1 MLFVAAWKDLN
12 MIIPSEVRSDR
23 YRQILHDIT
32 YMWDLKYDISE
43 LIYKTETDS
52 DIENKVM
59 VSKEESEDQFRE
71 FGINNRYVV
80 LYLK

>member
-1 MLFVAAWKDLN
+1 
-12 MIIPSEVRSDR
+12 MIIPSEVRSDTC
-23 YRQILHDIT
+23 RQILHDIT
-32 YMWDLKYDISE
+32 YLWDLKYDISE

-52 DIENKVM
+52 DKVM

-71 FGINNRYVV
+71 FRINNRYIV

>member
-1 MLFVAAWKDLN
+1 